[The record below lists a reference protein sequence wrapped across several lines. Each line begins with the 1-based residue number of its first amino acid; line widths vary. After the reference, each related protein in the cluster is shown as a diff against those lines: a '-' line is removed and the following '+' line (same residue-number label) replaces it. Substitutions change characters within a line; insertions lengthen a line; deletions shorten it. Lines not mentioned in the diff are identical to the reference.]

1 MLNNTTVSK
10 LHEMKLSAMASAF
23 QHQNETDGFNEL
35 SFEERFGLLV
45 DAEWTSRRNNR
56 LTRLLK
62 KAGFSEPGACLED
75 IEYHADRKL
84 DKAFITRLGTCNF
97 INENHNVLIL
107 GATGSGK
114 TYIANALGVT
124 AGRNFYPVR
133 YVRLPD
139 LLAELSIARAE
150 GNYRKVMKGYRQA
163 RLLILDEWLL
173 YPLKDSEARDLLELT
188 EARYK
193 KASTIFC
200 SQFDVGGWHQKIGEA
215 TLADAICDRIVHDSY
230 RIVIGGEDSMRKR
243 KGISENDLSADEAPA
258 AALSNPAAAGVK
270 FLRLNCKTL
279 PPPGVKC
286 GRHIQ
291 QFVIET
297 VF

>member
-1 MLNNTTVSK
+1 MLNNTTATK
-10 LHEMKLSAMASAF
+10 LREMKLNTMASAF
-23 QHQNETDGFNEL
+23 KKQLENKSFSEL
-35 SFEERFGLLV
+35 SFEERFGLVV
-45 DAEWTSRRNNR
+45 DAEWDARRNNH

-62 KAGFSEPGACLED
+62 NAGFSEPKACLED

-84 DKAFITRLGTCNF
+84 DKGFIARLGTCQF
-97 INENHNVLIL
+97 IEEHHNVIIL

-124 AGRNFYPVR
+124 AARSFYSVR
-133 YVRLPD
+133 YVRLPE

-150 GNYRKVMKGYRQA
+150 GSYRKVMKAYRQVK
-163 RLLILDEWLL
+163 LLILDEWLL

-243 KGISENDLSADEAPA
+243 KGISETP
-258 AALSNPAAAGVK
+258 
-270 FLRLNCKTL
+270 
-279 PPPGVKC
+279 
-286 GRHIQ
+286 
-291 QFVIET
+291 
-297 VF
+297 